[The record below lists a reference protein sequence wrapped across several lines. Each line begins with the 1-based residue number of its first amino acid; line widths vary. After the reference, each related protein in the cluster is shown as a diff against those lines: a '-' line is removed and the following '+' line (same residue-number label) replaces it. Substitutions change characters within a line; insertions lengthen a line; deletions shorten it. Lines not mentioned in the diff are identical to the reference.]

1 MNNKLKTLIVLTTF
15 LFALFPALSAE
26 SSAALSGQA
35 EIEDITKKVYPSVVK
50 VEVKNRIKRVAT
62 GVVIDKIGHIVTTAL
77 IYPRDEKIS
86 VVTFKGKKMEAKFL
100 GMDSETHI
108 ALLQVKDKTLTPIT
122 LGVSKELSPGTW
134 IGVISISPENR
145 PAVTQGIVSSISPEK
160 VRLNAWVVQGSSGSP
175 VVDKK
180 GRMVALLRGVYS
192 SDRPVIVE
200 FREREIAGSG
210 VVLSKAEAPSSGM
223 AEATPVD
230 IVKGVTS
237 EIKEKG
243 RVERGWLGVTI
254 EENEEGKV
262 EIVAIAEESP
272 AELAKLK
279 EGDVVLEIEGEE
291 VTTTKMLAKE
301 IRKRKPGKTITLK
314 IERDEKVVDVKVKLG
329 EYSEQD
335 VRLELITKFPRLFI
349 APKPPEPPK
358 APKMPELG
366 KLPKPPEPAEPPEPK
381 LFTWGLEHR
390 KYIGVYIEEI
400 NRELSEYFGVKEG
413 RGLLVAKI
421 TKDSPAEKAGLKV
434 GDVIIK
440 ADGTRIERLRDLTGV
455 IRSKEKGEKIKL
467 EILRNKKVRS
477 LEVEIEEERS
487 RFSYSHKDW
496 EDYVDSWDSY
506 SKDMEKQYK
515 KWQDSEDYENLMK
528 RLNKKLEE
536 IGDNYTE
543 SAEKLR
549 RALKKHKGIK
559 V

>member
-1 MNNKLKTLIVLTTF
+1 MNNKLKAIIVLTTF
-15 LFALFPALSAE
+15 LFAFFPTLSAE
-26 SSAALSGQA
+26 SSEALSGEA
-35 EIEDITKKVYPSVVK
+35 EIEDVTKKVYPSVVK
-50 VEVKNRIKRVAT
+50 VEVKNRIRRVAT
-62 GVVIDKIGHIVTTAL
+62 GVVIDKIGLIVTTAL

-86 VVTFKGKKMEAKFL
+86 VVTSKGKKMEAKFL

-108 ALLQVKDKTLTPIT
+108 ALLQVQDKTLTPIT
-122 LGVSKELSPGTW
+122 LGVSKELSPGSW
-134 IGVISISPENR
+134 IGIISISPENK

-180 GRMVALLRGVYS
+180 GRMVGLLRGVYS

-262 EIVAIAEESP
+262 EIVAIAKESP
-272 AELAKLK
+272 AELSKLK

-301 IRKRKPGKTITLK
+301 IRKRKPGKTIALK

-329 EYSEQD
+329 EYSEKD
-335 VRLELITKFPRLFI
+335 VRLEIITKFPRLFI

-358 APKMPELG
+358 APKMPELR
-366 KLPKPPEPAEPPEPK
+366 KLPKPPEPPASK

-390 KYIGVYIEEI
+390 KYIGIYFEEI

-421 TKDSPAEKAGLKV
+421 IKDSPAEKAGLKV

-440 ADGTRIERLRDLTGV
+440 ADGIRTERARDLTGV
-455 IRSKEKGEKIKL
+455 IRGKENGEKIKL
-467 EILRNKKVRS
+467 EVLRNKKARS
-477 LEVEIEEERS
+477 IEVEIEEERS
-487 RFSYSHKDW
+487 RFSYSYKDW

-506 SKDMEKQYK
+506 SKDMEKQIK

-536 IGDNYTE
+536 IGDNYEE

>member
-1 MNNKLKTLIVLTTF
+1 MKNKLKAIIVLTTF
-15 LFALFPALSAE
+15 LFALFPTLSAE
-26 SSAALSGQA
+26 SSAALSGEV
-35 EIEDITKKVYPSVVK
+35 EIEDVTKKVYPSVVK
-50 VEVKNRIKRVAT
+50 VEVRNRIRRVAT

-77 IYPRDEKIS
+77 IYPREEKIS
-86 VVTFKGKKMEAKFL
+86 VITSKGKKMEAKFL

-108 ALLQVKDKTLTPIT
+108 ALLQVEAKGLTPIA
-122 LGVSKELSPGTW
+122 LGVSKDLSPGAW
-134 IGVISISPENR
+134 IAVISISPENT
-145 PAVTQGIVSSISPEK
+145 PAITQGIVSSVSPEK

-180 GRMVALLRGVYS
+180 GRMVGLLRGVYS

-210 VVLSKAEAPSSGM
+210 IVLSKAEAPSSGM

-230 IVKGVTS
+230 IVKGVTA

-254 EENEEGKV
+254 KENEEGKV
-262 EIVAIAEESP
+262 EIVAIAKESP

-291 VTTTKMLAKE
+291 VTTTKMLATK
-301 IRKRKPGKTITLK
+301 IRKSKPGKTITLK

-329 EYSEQD
+329 EYSEKD

-349 APKPPEPPK
+349 EPKPPKPPGI
-358 APKMPELG
+358 PKLPELQ
-366 KLPKPPEPAEPPEPK
+366 KLPKLPEPPASK
-381 LFTWGLEHR
+381 LFAWGLEHR
-390 KYIGVYIEEI
+390 KYIGIYFEEI

-421 TKDSPAEKAGLKV
+421 IKDSPAEKAGLKV

-440 ADGTRIERLRDLTGV
+440 ADGARTERARDLTGV
-455 IRSKEKGEKIKL
+455 IRGKEKGEKIKL
-467 EILRNKKVRS
+467 EVLRNKKARS
-477 LEVEIEEERS
+477 IEVEIEEERS

-506 SKDMEKQYK
+506 SENLEKQYK
-515 KWQDSEDYENLMK
+515 KWQDSEDYEKLMK

-536 IGDNYTE
+536 IGENYKE

-549 RALKKHKGIK
+549 RALKKYKAIK